1 MGWVVMRMER
11 VRRTTPEE
19 GGETVFPQAAT
30 RVSGPEWS
38 ECASKGLAVKTRRGD
53 ALLFYRFVS
62 ASPSSHPYWFWA
74 KSTVVRATGGLHRPA
89 CIFGQSVGMP
99 TKRCSAWSR
108 RQDLVI
114 SHL

>member
-1 MGWVVMRMER
+1 MGWVVMRMEW

-53 ALLFYRFVS
+53 ALLFYRSVS
-62 ASPSSHPYWFWA
+62 ASPSSHPYLFWA
-74 KSTVVRATGGLHRPA
+74 RNTVVRATGWLHRPA
-89 CIFGQSVGMP
+89 CIFG
-99 TKRCSAWSR
+99 
-108 RQDLVI
+108 
-114 SHL
+114 